1 MQGRPKPAPANSLEV
16 ATAAEPTSP
25 PPSGAQAGF
34 RGALLRA
41 AAAGWLCKAS
51 RGTGLG
57 GGHMSA
63 LSAQW
68 TRWAV
73 KFAALTRRE
82 RAIAAAAL
90 VFGGG
95 FLIFNF
101 GIDPLL
107 QNARNATRA
116 EVAARSELAR
126 QQAQVVALKA
136 QNADPDA
143 VNRRRLAQAKQELA
157 AVSERLA
164 SFEAGMVPPARMQA
178 FLEGLLARN
187 RSIELLGL
195 KTLPVTQVGATVAAD
210 KTDAAVGSNAQ
221 AAKDSGKDRSVQTGD
236 GIYQHG
242 IEIRL
247 AGSYND
253 LLNYLADLERMPQR
267 VMWNSV
273 GLTVEKYP
281 RSVMVLR
288 VYTLSLDRNWLV
300 V

>member
-1 MQGRPKPAPANSLEV
+1 
-16 ATAAEPTSP
+16 
-25 PPSGAQAGF
+25 
-34 RGALLRA
+34 
-41 AAAGWLCKAS
+41 
-51 RGTGLG
+51 
-57 GGHMSA
+57 MSA
-63 LSAQW
+63 RSAQW

-73 KFAALTRRE
+73 KFAALSRRE
-82 RAIAAAAL
+82 RAIATAAL

-95 FLIFNF
+95 ILIFNF
-101 GIDPLL
+101 GIDPFL
-107 QNARNATRA
+107 QKARNATRA
-116 EVAARSELAR
+116 EVAARSEI
-126 QQAQVVALKA
+126 AQLQSMAAALKA

-157 AVSERLA
+157 AVSARLA

-178 FLEGLLARN
+178 FLEGLLAKNRN
-187 RSIELLGL
+187 IELLGL
-195 KTLPVTQVGATVAAD
+195 KTLPVTQVGATAVAD
-210 KTDAAVGSNAQ
+210 KPEAAVGSITP
-221 AAKDSGKDRSVQTGD
+221 AAKDSGKERPVATGD

-273 GLTVEKYP
+273 SLTVEKYP
-281 RSVMVLR
+281 RNVMVLR

>member
-1 MQGRPKPAPANSLEV
+1 
-16 ATAAEPTSP
+16 
-25 PPSGAQAGF
+25 
-34 RGALLRA
+34 
-41 AAAGWLCKAS
+41 
-51 RGTGLG
+51 
-57 GGHMSA
+57 MSA

-68 TRWAV
+68 AQLSG

-90 VFGGG
+90 VIGGG
-95 FLIFNF
+95 FLIFSF
-101 GIDPLL
+101 AIDPSLVK
-107 QNARNATRA
+107 ARSASRVEAAARA
-116 EVAARSELAR
+116 ELAQ
-126 QQAQVVALKA
+126 QQAQVVLLTA

-143 VNRRRLAQAKQELA
+143 INRRRLEQAKQELA
-157 AVSERLA
+157 VISGRLA

-178 FLEGLLARN
+178 FLEGLLAKN
-187 RSIELLGL
+187 RALELLDL
-195 KTLPVTQVGATVAAD
+195 KTLPATRVGASTGAE
-210 KTDAAVGSNAQ
+210 KTDAATGATTQ
-221 AAKDSGKDRSVQTGD
+221 TARDAGKDKGAAPAAAE

-253 LLNYLADLERMPQR
+253 LLNYLAELERMPQR

-273 GLTVEKYP
+273 SLTVEKYP
-281 RSVMVLR
+281 RNIMVLR